1 MTNIQ
6 LSSSLPKIGAFVQS
20 ESRSGLAGVVAALL
34 LSMPL
39 LAGTASAA
47 EPVASPSCNTVMVKT
62 REFRDAPREQI
73 QGICKNNR
81 NSPAYWSCMNTRID
95 KGQKFA
101 DAGIRC
107 NKLTAS
113 R

>member
-1 MTNIQ
+1 MM
-6 LSSSLPKIGAFVQS
+6 SSKHSTKISAVTLTKRAAQ
-20 ESRSGLAGVVAALL
+20 ATVAALL
-34 LSMPL
+34 LSAPL
-39 LAGTASAA
+39 WAGAA
-47 EPVASPSCNTVMVKT
+47 EPAQAAASCNSVMVKT
-62 REFRDAPREQI
+62 KEFRDAPKEQI

-101 DAGIRC
+101 DAGMRC
-107 NKLTAS
+107 NKITAA